1 MHHEATKSPRV
12 TAPARAREC
21 KEPSAPGEVSV
32 KALSDGGSTPPT
44 STMKETSFVYQDKRG
59 FFLHFGQIL
68 SKYGQIGDWIGL
80 RSSFA
85 AASEPDFCVFG
96 AR

>member
-1 MHHEATKSPRV
+1 
-12 TAPARAREC
+12 
-21 KEPSAPGEVSV
+21 
-32 KALSDGGSTPPT
+32 
-44 STMKETSFVYQDKRG
+44 MKETSFVYQDKRG

>member
-1 MHHEATKSPRV
+1 MYGLTEYVYPGPFYIGFFKSVINTR
-12 TAPARAREC
+12 
-21 KEPSAPGEVSV
+21 
-32 KALSDGGSTPPT
+32 
-44 STMKETSFVYQDKRG
+44 TMKETSFVYQDKRG

>member
-1 MHHEATKSPRV
+1 MLYNGYAFAGDAVFPQYPGVAQLVARV
-12 TAPARAREC
+12 VWDHDAA
-21 KEPSAPGEVSV
+21 
-32 KALSDGGSTPPT
+32 GSNPVTR
-44 STMKETSFVYQDKRG
+44 TMKETSFVYQDKRG

>member
-1 MHHEATKSPRV
+1 MLLAVFHA
-12 TAPARAREC
+12 
-21 KEPSAPGEVSV
+21 
-32 KALSDGGSTPPT
+32 GSTPVPC
-44 STMKETSFVYQDKRG
+44 SMKETSFVYQDKRG